1 MLIIELLSFKAC
13 LTNLRLC
20 TNYRVRV
27 RDNSDETL
35 VDEFKK
41 TQYFTSEEKK
51 FLEKY
56 RKPTNAPYSHTAYT
70 NDEDDFSSAEDIE
83 PMPDYSKMT
92 VATLK
97 ELCREKNLAVS
108 GKKGDLIQR
117 LIKAYGEF
125 LQLAQIAASKKRLE
139 WKEAP
144 RKTIARTVN
153 PNNVYSNTLPQLDLT
168 QTRKTSIHDDPKVA
182 SYLESLVKEYLTAS
196 GGVASSRDIGRYLSA
211 NSDSCKVY
219 KSALAE
225 LKVRL
230 LFLTFYMPYST
241 LLDGFLI
248 INSSSRCLFKG
259 NVWFTPDI
267 SPFTEDIS
275 CRQYNPQKSGCN

>member
-1 MLIIELLSFKAC
+1 MHGLLIFGFIQIS
-13 LTNLRLC
+13 
-20 TNYRVRV
+20 RVRV
-27 RDNSDETL
+27 KDKSDETL
-35 VDEFKK
+35 VEEFKR
-41 TQYFTSEEKK
+41 TQYFTSEEKN

-56 RKPTNAPYSHTAYT
+56 RKPTNALYSHTEYT
-70 NDEDDFSSAEDIE
+70 NDEDDFSSSEDIG

-144 RKTIARTVN
+144 RKTIARTIN

-168 QTRKTSIHDDPKVA
+168 QTRKTAIHDNPEVA
-182 SYLESLVKEYLTAS
+182 NYLESLVKEYLTAS
-196 GGVASSRDIGRYLSA
+196 GGAASSRDIGRYLSA
-211 NSDSCKVY
+211 NSDTRKVY

-230 LFLTFYMPYST
+230 LLKIFACLT
-241 LLDGFLI
+241 
-248 INSSSRCLFKG
+248 
-259 NVWFTPDI
+259 
-267 SPFTEDIS
+267 
-275 CRQYNPQKSGCN
+275 